1 MSWVKQETMMNTML
15 KTTLSTTFTPGSNLK
30 GEAVGANWT
39 FFLPH
44 LEQQTVL
51 VVGIPSMA
59 TLKVL
64 TRLAAT
70 VTLLY
75 RHADEQAKVV
85 VAQQKLA
92 RPNLAAMH
100 VGTQPRLPLDDAS
113 VDLILLTNKH
123 SVHWVGQTPALWH
136 ELQRLRKP
144 EGVLYYE
151 YRGLVDPLK
160 HLHTTSDQS
169 INAAQAMTTQTLW
182 LTPLQ
187 GEMQTAVL
195 TQDQTTVAYAL
206 RHGLYRSS
214 VDLKQWKSW
223 AKRVKRRPPQPAAKP
238 AQTPGQPARKNKSSL
253 SRQLRSRLSASAKRA
268 VIKSTKLLERVE
280 KWAYDA
286 PLLNRLFQRQ
296 GVLVGAAATLSAHPP
311 AYIRAL
317 ADIADID
324 LKEYH
329 WVLSARGE
337 YSTRKVLFFLTAPGQ
352 PTPAYIVKMT
362 RDPAF
367 NIRLENE
374 YQALEILYARGV
386 GTAETLPKPLFCGHH
401 ADLAIVGE
409 SIIEG
414 ESFAKKTQRN
424 ADCPYLQAAI
434 HFLSTLGTATAD
446 HTAATPYQVAQ
457 ALETLFD
464 RFQAIYQLK
473 PAQATFL
480 AEQIQQ
486 IRQSPAAFPL
496 VFQHGDPGPWNMM
509 VTPSGQ
515 VAVLDWEAAEPQG
528 IPLWDLFYFLRSY
541 ALDIA
546 RAGGVNDG
554 LHGYKQQF
562 LADTPL
568 SSLVVETV
576 QRYCQAIDLPTA
588 LILPLFY
595 TCWMHRAL
603 KEATRLPVNKVDSG
617 RFVNLLRMCIDHQ
630 TAPTLQRLSQLPVTQ
645 TPAKEF
651 A

>member
-1 MSWVKQETMMNTML
+1 MVKKTML

-39 FFLPH
+39 FFLPQ
-44 LEQQTVL
+44 LQQQAVL
-51 VVGIPSMA
+51 VVGLPSTA

-70 VTLLY
+70 VTVIY

-85 VAQQKLA
+85 VAQQKVG
-92 RPNLAAMH
+92 RPNLTALHFGA
-100 VGTQPRLPLDDAS
+100 QPNLPLDDAT
-113 VDLILLTNKH
+113 VGLILLTNKR
-123 SVHWVGQTPALWH
+123 SVQWVGQTPALWH

-160 HLHTTSDQS
+160 HLRHDSNDQTNATQATT
-169 INAAQAMTTQTLW
+169 AQTLW
-182 LTPLQ
+182 LTPLH

-195 TQDQTTVAYAL
+195 AQDQATVTYAL
-206 RHGLYRSS
+206 AHGLYRSS

-223 AKRVKRRPPQPAAKP
+223 AKRGKRRQPQPAAKP
-238 AQTPGQPARKNKSSL
+238 AQPPGQPGRKGKSSL
-253 SRQLRSRLSASAKRA
+253 SRQLRSRLSASAKQGLF
-268 VIKSTKLLERVE
+268 KSTKLLEGVE
-280 KWAYDA
+280 QWVYQS
-286 PLLNRLFQRQ
+286 PLLKRLIQRQ
-296 GVLVGAAATLSAHPP
+296 GVLLGAASTLSAHPP
-311 AYIRAL
+311 AYVRAL
-317 ADIADID
+317 AQSADID
-324 LKEYH
+324 LEEYH
-329 WVLSARGE
+329 WILSARGE
-337 YSTRKVLFFLTAPGQ
+337 YSTRKVLFFLTAPDQ
-352 PTPAYIVKMT
+352 QTPSYIVKMT

-367 NIRLENE
+367 NVRLENE
-374 YQALEILYARGV
+374 YQALETLYDRGV
-386 GTAETLPKPLFCGHH
+386 GTPETLPKPLFCGHH
-401 ADLAIVGE
+401 AGLAIVGE

-414 ESFAKKTQRN
+414 EAFAKKTQRN
-424 ADCPYLQAAI
+424 ANCPYLQAAI

-446 HTAATPYQVAQ
+446 STAATPSQVAQ
-457 ALETLFD
+457 ALETLFN

-486 IRQSPAAFPL
+486 IRQSPALFPL

-515 VAVLDWEAAEPQG
+515 VAVLDWEAAESQG

-554 LHGYKQQF
+554 LQGYKQQF

-568 SSLVVETV
+568 SRLVVETV
-576 QRYCQAIDLPTA
+576 QAYCQTIGLSTT

-603 KEATRLPVNKVDSG
+603 KEATRLPVSRVDSG

-630 TAPTLQRLSQLPVTQ
+630 TAPTLQRLSSLSVTQ
-645 TPAKEF
+645 TVIKEF